1 MIKLLWNSHIPL
13 FSANSGKRFVL
24 KVMGGNSVNII
35 HCRHINV
42 RNNFCCSKE
51 NILSLLQ
58 LHTNPDV
65 VTKLDFNFCYW
76 IRSKAI
82 THFVKQCMN
91 LKELAVAHSTI
102 GSKDLEEILCENT
115 HVTKLSFSIHDSEG
129 FAQNE
134 KLADHYLHQ
143 TTELEDPLSF
153 IHLGKCRQTL
163 AQLETLELYVG
174 QYPFILATLLR

>member
-1 MIKLLWNSHIPL
+1 
-13 FSANSGKRFVL
+13 
-24 KVMGGNSVNII
+24 MGGNSVNII

-76 IRSKAI
+76 IPRNEI
-82 THFVKQCMN
+82 VHFVKQCKN

-102 GSKDLEEILCENT
+102 GSKDLEEILSEN
-115 HVTKLSFSIHDSEG
+115 VKISKLSISIHYPET
-129 FAQNE
+129 FEQNE
-134 KLADHYLHQ
+134 KLVDHYLHQ
-143 TTELEDPLSF
+143 STVLEDPLSF
-153 IHLGKCRQTL
+153 IHLGKCRQTF
-163 AQLETLELYVG
+163 AQLESLELHMG
-174 QYPFILATLLR
+174 QYPIIFATLIRYKLKKRIFHFL